1 MKELPILVLKDCSVS
16 ASLYRLHMPYV
27 FGGGAGFD
35 VDASHIS
42 PQGVL
47 AAIPWF
53 GVGLEI
59 EGLELSWV

>member
-1 MKELPILVLKDCSVS
+1 
-16 ASLYRLHMPYV
+16 MPTA
-27 FGGGAGFD
+27 FDWRAGFD